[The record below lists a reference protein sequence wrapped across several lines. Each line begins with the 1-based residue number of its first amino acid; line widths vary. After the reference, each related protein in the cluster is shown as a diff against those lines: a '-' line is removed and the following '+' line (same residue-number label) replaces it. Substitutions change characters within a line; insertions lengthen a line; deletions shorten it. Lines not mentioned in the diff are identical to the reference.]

1 MNNAKILRTATL
13 SEEKKS
19 AKNDEFF
26 CQWQIFLPTVFFY
39 RRLFLPTINFYRK
52 IFLPTLF
59 YKREHLVFSNL
70 KIPLVYL
77 FQQIFQRCFNV
88 FRWFIW
94 CRDVGQR
101 QTNAET
107 TSFYKTSKQKTVA
120 SLLKYRKIIC

>member
-1 MNNAKILRTATL
+1 MNNAKILRAATL

-19 AKNDEFF
+19 AKNDEF
-26 CQWQIFLPTVFFY
+26 FFY

-88 FRWFIW
+88 FRWFI
-94 CRDVGQR
+94 
-101 QTNAET
+101 
-107 TSFYKTSKQKTVA
+107 
-120 SLLKYRKIIC
+120 